1 MGGGIYIS
9 FVEGRYK
16 HNLQV
21 LSSAASKDAGLRSAA
36 FLNSWAMAPPPA
48 QSLHLQ
54 QEVSLDFLLPHI
66 FLISSLPVGKRLRV
80 QLSGSDE
87 SIRAEENELRAQEQR
102 RGGTGDLAPL
112 HKSRW
117 ALWRARRGRGG
128 GRQGGERL
136 CRAQSSRLA
145 SQAICAVFFAR

>member
-1 MGGGIYIS
+1 MCLRWRGAGGIYIS

-21 LSSAASKDAGLRSAA
+21 LSSAASKDASLRSAA

-54 QEVSLDFLLPHI
+54 QEVSFDYLLAHI

-87 SIRAEENELRAQEQR
+87 SIRAEENEL
-102 RGGTGDLAPL
+102 
-112 HKSRW
+112 
-117 ALWRARRGRGG
+117 
-128 GRQGGERL
+128 
-136 CRAQSSRLA
+136 
-145 SQAICAVFFAR
+145 CA